1 MSLGDP
7 RAAGGAATFAG
18 GSHFFSSEGTWLSS
32 CPSWEVHVAPKG
44 TTAHNAASQR
54 SWDREASRV
63 MARKRQG
70 LIPHTTPDLG
80 RGCAALSS
88 SAPWLGVRGEHE
100 FHPEPKAW
108 RSNISVLRGGP
119 WPRGSPGD
127 TWGSTCF
134 ARVCWVFM
142 SAEGSRRHFWKAYKI
157 SAIYRVGAAVTCRPL
172 LGGGELG
179 GPGSGASDKA
189 RLPPA
194 RRPLTWGPSPDKPT
208 SPPSAA
214 TSQLGSHPLELTS
227 YFKPH

>member
-32 CPSWEVHVAPKG
+32 CPSWEVHIAPKG

-88 SAPWLGVRGEHE
+88 SAPWLGVWGESMNSTQS
-100 FHPEPKAW
+100 P
-108 RSNISVLRGGP
+108 RRGGQTSLSSEVDRGQGAAQGTP
-119 WPRGSPGD
+119 GEAPASPGYAGFSCLPRGVAGVSGKLTKSVPF
-127 TWGSTCF
+127 TEWG
-134 ARVCWVFM
+134 
-142 SAEGSRRHFWKAYKI
+142 
-157 SAIYRVGAAVTCRPL
+157 
-172 LGGGELG
+172 
-179 GPGSGASDKA
+179 
-189 RLPPA
+189 
-194 RRPLTWGPSPDKPT
+194 
-208 SPPSAA
+208 
-214 TSQLGSHPLELTS
+214 QL
-227 YFKPH
+227 